1 MNVPSTVQ
9 TRESVIKDATADKPT
24 TILTSTPKHELPGTS
39 TMGKKLPSV
48 SSTPLV
54 NELVVEGSILP
65 NTSTP
70 LVNELVVEGSILP
83 NTCKSVTPL
92 PIQDTEVIDVRKSGN
107 TPGAVLSVTLNHE
120 PAIEG
125 TMADMPSTQ
134 RVLPPI
140 QRDEG
145 SCVPTVDGIPAT
157 VVPHKPFGEAIEVEM
172 QPNVPIGNDIPQS
185 LSQKHAAF
193 IYEPI
198 GNKPVTAL
206 NGVGDKLYERL
217 VRKGFDKAYTVLGQ
231 FLLLKKDRELFME
244 WLSGT
249 FDAEL
254 QEQLDCYDCLKEWC
268 DIYI

>member
-39 TMGKKLPSV
+39 TMGKKLASV
-48 SSTPLV
+48 S
-54 NELVVEGSILP
+54 
-65 NTSTP
+65 STP

-92 PIQDTEVIDVRKSGN
+92 PPIQDTEVIDVRKSGN